1 MYEAFKEATAV
12 VEGMSNRV
20 NKRVMQMYDKA
31 SQEYSELSKKKATV
45 EQDKH
50 KIETV
55 CGGVFVFVHLSAR
68 KRCVMCMG

>member
-1 MYEAFKEATAV
+1 MYESFKGATAV

-31 SQEYSELSKKKATV
+31 SQEYAELSKKKATV
-45 EQDKH
+45 ENDKN

-55 CGGVFVFVHLSAR
+55 RRWLPGV
-68 KRCVMCMG
+68 